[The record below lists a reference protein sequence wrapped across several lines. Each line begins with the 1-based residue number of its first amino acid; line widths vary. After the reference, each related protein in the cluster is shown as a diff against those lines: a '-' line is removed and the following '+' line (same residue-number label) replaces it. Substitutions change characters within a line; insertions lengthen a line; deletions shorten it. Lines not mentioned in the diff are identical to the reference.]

1 MNQVGDKIQQ
11 QILRYV
17 LPRLISTIL
26 FIVIPLLCSNLF
38 FFQLKADLPGVTVE
52 CSSDWEIELDEPQN
66 YVWKIDV
73 QIQVEHVIHL
83 PGLFLD
89 AIV

>member
-17 LPRLISTIL
+17 LPCLISTIS

-38 FFQLKADLPGVTVE
+38 FFQLKDDLPGVTVE
-52 CSSDWEIELDEPQN
+52 CSSDWRMKLDEPQSH
-66 YVWKIDV
+66 VWKIDV